1 MENQEIQ
8 STAMRNVYFGLRPHQ
23 YAAFE
28 ACKSKKYGIVSDTC
42 GSGKTYVECE
52 LICDALLSGK
62 KIIVLAAH
70 RLDLI
75 DQHLRNLKEYMED
88 WHSELLSD
96 KKHVQFEVSSASRKK
111 DFDMQNFTNRQ
122 DIQNMIVGCL
132 ADNKQIVIT
141 LCYQSLANLYA
152 AFEGSDKKIDLMI
165 CDEGH
170 IGMSAVRG
178 KNEAQ
183 QLCEKSNIKI
193 EKYDMIHLCDSF
205 IVFSATPFKKTM
217 VKTIDGIRMD
227 VIHDYSYAEANRD
240 GIVLPFTAN
249 FYVAKDF
256 NEKSQLGMIKQAY
269 LDLKQKFTKTSAKL
283 LVCGVGLENN
293 QLHFN
298 SLVKQYKNEIE
309 EGRLAI
315 CKIGS
320 ESCTEDLEKI
330 PSCEFVDRN
339 VLARCKELG
348 LEESKLNYKDDR
360 INKKLCMQAM
370 SDWIDAKKDPNN
382 IRHDIIII
390 HCQMLGVGVDV
401 PNINGVCVLGNK
413 ESADLYQS
421 IMRPCRIAYFDRDV
435 PVSERKEDH
444 FEAYFHADSH
454 DMKPIE
460 QFCDKLAELGGISLL
475 ESLTLNSTK
484 YGSTQDPTPSTSA
497 QHILDKTI
505 KSLKVQEACDKIV
518 FNVES
523 VQEGLKQFTELSSK
537 YPEESSYIERQFAKF
552 IHKPLVA

>member
-1 MENQEIQ
+1 MENQKIQ
-8 STAMRNVYFGLRPHQ
+8 STTMQNIYFGLRPHQ

-28 ACKSKKYGIVSDTC
+28 ACKTKKYGIISDTC
-42 GSGKTYVECE
+42 GSGKTNVECE
-52 LICDALLSGK
+52 LICDALLTGK
-62 KIIVLAAH
+62 KLIVLAAH

-75 DQHLRNLKEYMED
+75 DQHLTNLTKYMQD
-88 WHSELLSD
+88 WHPELLAV
-96 KKHVQFEVSSASRKK
+96 KRYVQFEVSSANRK
-111 DFDMQNFTNRQ
+111 DHGMQNYTNRQ
-122 DIQNMIVGCL
+122 DIQNMVIGCL
-132 ADNKQIVIT
+132 ADNKQMVIT

-152 AFEGSDKKIDLMI
+152 AFEGSDKRIDLMI

-170 IGMSAVRG
+170 IGMSAEHG

-217 VKTIDGIRMD
+217 VKLVDGIKMD

-269 LDLKQKFTKTSAKL
+269 TDLKQKFNKTSAKL

-298 SLVKQYKNEIE
+298 TLVKQYKTEIE
-309 EGRLAI
+309 EGNLAI

-320 ESCTEDLEKI
+320 ESCTKDLEKI
-330 PSCEFVDRN
+330 PSCEFVNKD
-339 VLARCKELG
+339 VLARCQELG
-348 LEESKLNYKDDR
+348 LKEFKLNYKDDR
-360 INKKLCMQAM
+360 INKKMCMEAT
-370 SDWIDAKKDPNN
+370 SDWIDTKLNPNN
-382 IRHDIIII
+382 IKHNIIII

-435 PVSERKEDH
+435 PVSQRLEDH
-444 FEAYFHADSH
+444 FEAYFHADTH

-475 ESLTLNSTK
+475 ESLTLNTPT
-484 YGSTQDPTPSTSA
+484 YGSKQDSAPSTFA
-497 QHILDKTI
+497 QSILDKTV

-518 FNVES
+518 FNVEDI
-523 VQEGLKQFTELSSK
+523 QEGLKQFTELSLK
-537 YPEESSYIERQFAKF
+537 YPEEASYIEQQLAKF

>member
-8 STAMRNVYFGLRPHQ
+8 STAMQNVYFGLRPHQ
-23 YAAFE
+23 YAALE
-28 ACKSKKYGIVSDTC
+28 ACKTKKYGIISDTC
-42 GSGKTYVECE
+42 GSGKTNVECE
-52 LICDALLSGK
+52 LICDALLTGK

-75 DQHLRNLKEYMED
+75 DQHLRNLQKYMQD
-88 WHSELLSD
+88 WHPELLSD
-96 KKHVQFEVSSASRKK
+96 KKYIQFEVSSANRK
-111 DFDMQNFTNRQ
+111 DFSIQNYTNRQ
-122 DIQNMIVGCL
+122 DIQNMIAGCL
-132 ADNKQIVIT
+132 ANNKQIVIT

-170 IGMSAVRG
+170 IGMSAEHG

-217 VKTIDGIRMD
+217 VKTVDGIEMK

-256 NEKSQLGMIKQAY
+256 NEKSQLGMIKRAY
-269 LDLKQKFTKTSAKL
+269 IDLKQKFDKTSAKL

-293 QLHFN
+293 QIHFN
-298 SLVKQYKNEIE
+298 SLVNEYKSEIE
-309 EGRLAI
+309 AGKLAI

-320 ESCTEDLEKI
+320 ESCTADLEKI
-330 PSCEFVDRN
+330 PSCEFVNDERLKLVKSMNLKEYKFDYSNDRN
-339 VLARCKELG
+339 
-348 LEESKLNYKDDR
+348 
-360 INKKLCMQAM
+360 NKKQCLEAL
-370 SDWIDAKKDPNN
+370 SDWIDVKKNPAN
-382 IRHDIIII
+382 IHHDIIII

-401 PNINGVCVLGNK
+401 PNINGVCILGNK

-421 IMRPCRIAYFDRDV
+421 IMRPCRVAKFDRGV
-435 PVSERKEDH
+435 PVSERLEDH
-444 FEAYFHADSH
+444 FEAYFHADTH
-454 DMKPIE
+454 DITHIE
-460 QFCDKLAELGGISLL
+460 KFCDKLAKIGGISLL
-475 ESLTLNSTK
+475 DSLTLNSTK
-484 YGSTQDPTPSTSA
+484 YGSTPDPQTTTAAQD
-497 QHILDKTI
+497 ILDKKI

-518 FNVES
+518 FDINDIE
-523 VQEGLKQFTELSSK
+523 EGLNKFTELQTQ
-537 YPEESSYIERQFAKF
+537 YPEEHDYIEQQLAKF